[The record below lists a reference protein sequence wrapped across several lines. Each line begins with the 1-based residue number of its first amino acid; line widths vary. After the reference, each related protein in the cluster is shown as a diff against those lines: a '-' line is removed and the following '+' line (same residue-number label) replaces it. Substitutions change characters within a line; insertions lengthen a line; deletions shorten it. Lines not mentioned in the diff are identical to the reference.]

1 MEPPDNNAVFNALA
15 DPNRRAILSLVGQ
28 HDEITSGAIAE
39 EFEIGRSA
47 VSTHLRILR
56 LAGLVS
62 ERREGRYRFYSL
74 NSQPADAVVTFLAE
88 VYENSLDQLAAVVE
102 GVAPGSENEEQSA

>member
-1 MEPPDNNAVFNALA
+1 MDPSEDNAIFNALA
-15 DPNRRAILSLVGQ
+15 DPNRRAILSLVGR
-28 HDEITSGAIAE
+28 HEEISSGAIAE

-56 LAGLVS
+56 LAGLVT

-74 NSQPADAVVTFLAE
+74 NSKPADAVVMFLAE

-102 GVAPGSENEEQSA
+102 DASTSTGEQSA